1 MMAYIEELCVRALLR
16 RLADNIQLDGLVGDA
31 WNQICGL
38 VASKCRGLI
47 IRLLGIISVIS
58 VILFL
63 IPFCFL
69 GGCVKRIQPAKER
82 LIVTE

>member
-31 WNQICGL
+31 WNQIGGL
-38 VASKCRGLI
+38 VACKGRGLI

-58 VILFL
+58 VILIL
-63 IPFCFL
+63 IPFSFL

-82 LIVTE
+82 FI